1 MMNESGL
8 RPVGRAVL
16 VQAYEPE
23 RKKSMLV
30 MPDSVQERTQM
41 VETRAIVVA
50 VGPAAWE
57 DEKRWMFFRRLRAKP
72 GDKVLVSKYAGVLA
86 KGTADGKQYR
96 LVNDRDV
103 FCLIA
108 EESTLE

>member
-8 RPVGRAVL
+8 RPLGQAVL

-23 RKKSMLV
+23 RKKSMIV
-30 MPDSVQERTQM
+30 MPDIVEERTQM
-41 VETRAIVVA
+41 VEMRAVVVA
-50 VGPAAWE
+50 VGPACWE
-57 DEKRWMFFRRLRAKP
+57 DEKAGPRAKP

-96 LVNDRDV
+96 LVNARDI
-103 FCLIA
+103 FCAI
-108 EESTLE
+108 EIEKESSDE